1 LQLVTEVLPTVLL
14 VDDTE
19 EDAILFKRAYK
30 GASIPNPLR
39 VVHDGDDAIAYLGG
53 TGKFANRD
61 EHPLPQLVLLDLKM
75 PGKSGFDVLRWMRSE
90 PTTKELRVI
99 VMTGSEDTAAV
110 NRAYKMGANSF
121 VVKSPTHGELVKQLR
136 EVKNH
141 WL

>member
-1 LQLVTEVLPTVLL
+1 M
-14 VDDTE
+14 
-19 EDAILFKRAYK
+19 
-30 GASIPNPLR
+30 
-39 VVHDGDDAIAYLGG
+39 HDGDDAIAYLSG

-75 PGKSGFDVLRWMRSE
+75 PGKSGFDVLRWIRHE
-90 PTTKELRVI
+90 EATKDLHVV
-99 VMTGSEDTAAV
+99 VMTGSEDVNAA

-121 VVKSPTHGELVKQLR
+121 VVKSPTHDELVKQLR